1 MKTSTRLSVFSLA
14 LFLAGSTIATA
25 QLSEILKKA
34 SDALESR
41 DGSSL
46 PEEKIISGLKE
57 ALEVGTTR
65 AVALTGR
72 HDGFM
77 KNEAIR
83 ILLPPRLQPVGK
95 GMRLL
100 GMGERVDD
108 LEIGMNRAAEKA
120 SPQAKEIFVAA
131 LKKMTIQDARGILAG
146 GDTSAT
152 DYFRRATSVDLT
164 TAFTPIVHQ
173 SMQKV
178 GVIRQYEGVIRNAPG
193 GGALASEFDLDKYVV
208 GQTLDGIFLMLGEE
222 EKKIR
227 KDPAAQTTELL
238 KEVFGK
244 K

>member
-1 MKTSTRLSVFSLA
+1 MKHMMRASL
-14 LFLAGSTIATA
+14 LHITLAIFCTYSTA
-25 QLSEILKKA
+25 QLSEVLKKA
-34 SDALESR
+34 GEALESR
-41 DGSSL
+41 DSSNL

-57 ALEVGTTR
+57 ALEVGTGR
-65 AVALTGR
+65 AVALCGR

-83 ILLPPRLQPVGK
+83 ILLPSKLQPIGK

-100 GMGERVDD
+100 GMGEQVDD

-120 SPQAKEIFVAA
+120 TPQAKEIFVTA
-131 LKKMTIQDARGILAG
+131 LRKMTIQDARGIMTG

-152 DYFRRATSVDLT
+152 EYFRRAASADLT

-178 GVIRQYEGVIRNAPG
+178 GVIHQYESVIKSAPG
-193 GGALASEFDLDKYVV
+193 GGALASEFNLDKYVV
-208 GQTLDGIFLMLGEE
+208 DQTLDGIFLMLGEE

-227 KDPAAQTTELL
+227 KDSAAQTTELL